1 MYNVV
6 SFLKQNVE
14 NDNILV
20 FSSMLFLIPAYIAYQ
35 NEMYLHS
42 IVTIFAS
49 LISCHNWIQYRKAN
63 KSTTL
68 DIYYCRI
75 SMIFYLISGCFIVK
89 SYILIIFGLL
99 DFVNIGIFYFTSWQ
113 AVEDKFTTNMLH
125 FLFHMCVLIGKIIV
139 VSKL

>member
-1 MYNVV
+1 MY
-6 SFLKQNVE
+6 SFIKHNVE

-20 FSSMLFLIPAYIAYQ
+20 LSSILFLIPAYIAYQ

-49 LISCHNWIQYRKAN
+49 LISCHNWLQYRNTN

-68 DIYYCRI
+68 DIYMARL
-75 SMIFYLISGCFIVK
+75 SMIFYFITGCFIVK
-89 SYILIIFGLL
+89 SYILILFGFL
-99 DFVNIGIFYFTSWQ
+99 DAANIGMFYVTSCQ
-113 AVEDKFTTNMLH
+113 TIEDKFTTNMLH
-125 FLFHMCVLIGKIIV
+125 FLFHMCVLIGKIMV

>member
-1 MYNVV
+1 MH
-6 SFLKQNVE
+6 SFIKQNVE

-20 FSSMLFLIPAYIAYQ
+20 CSSILFLIPAYIAYQ

-49 LISCHNWIQYRKAN
+49 LISCHNWLQYRKTN

-68 DIYYCRI
+68 DIYTARLSFI
-75 SMIFYLISGCFIVK
+75 LFFISGCFIVK
-89 SYILIIFGLL
+89 SFIIVLFGFL
-99 DFVNIGIFYFTSWQ
+99 DALNISMFYVASCKT
-113 AVEDKFTTNMLH
+113 VEDKFTSNMLH

-139 VSKL
+139 VSNL

>member
-1 MYNVV
+1 ML
-6 SFLKQNVE
+6 SFIKQNVE

-20 FSSMLFLIPAYIAYQ
+20 FSSILFLIPAYIAYQ

-49 LISCHNWIQYRKAN
+49 LISCHNWLQYRKTN

-75 SMIFYLISGCFIVK
+75 SIAFYIITGLVLVQT
-89 SYILIIFGLL
+89 YILILLGLL
-99 DFVNIGIFYFTSWQ
+99 DAINIGNFYMTSWKQ
-113 AVEDKFTTNMLH
+113 VEDKFTTNMLH
-125 FLFHMCVLIGKIIV
+125 FCMHICVIIGKIIV

>member
-1 MYNVV
+1 ML
-6 SFLKQNVE
+6 SFIKQNVE

-20 FSSMLFLIPAYIAYQ
+20 FSSILFLIPAYIAYQ

-49 LISCHNWIQYRKAN
+49 LISCHNWLQYRKTN

-75 SMIFYLISGCFIVK
+75 SITFYIITGFALVK
-89 SYILIIFGLL
+89 SYILILMGVL
-99 DFVNIGIFYFTSWQ
+99 DAINIGNFYMSSWERI
-113 AVEDKFTTNMLH
+113 EDKFTSNMLH
-125 FLFHMCVLIGKIIV
+125 
-139 VSKL
+139 

>member
-1 MYNVV
+1 M
-6 SFLKQNVE
+6 SFIKQNIE

-20 FSSMLFLIPAYIAYQ
+20 FSSILFLIPAYIAYQ

-42 IVTIFAS
+42 IITIFFCIFS
-49 LISCHNWIQYRKAN
+49 TYNWLQYRKTN

-68 DIYYCRI
+68 DIYYCKI
-75 SMIFYLISGCFIVK
+75 SGVFYFISGCCMVK

-99 DFVNIGIFYFTSWQ
+99 NAVNIVMFYATAWQ
-113 AVEDKFTTNMLH
+113 TVEDKFTTNMLH
-125 FLFHMCVLIGKIIV
+125 FLMHISSLIGKLIV

>member
-1 MYNVV
+1 ML

-20 FSSMLFLIPAYIAYQ
+20 CSSILFLIPAYIAYQ

-42 IVTIFAS
+42 IVTILAS
-49 LISCHNWIQYRKAN
+49 VISCHNWLQYRKTN

-68 DIYYCRI
+68 DIYTARLSFIY
-75 SMIFYLISGCFIVK
+75 FFISGCFIVK
-89 SYILIIFGLL
+89 SYIIVLFGLL
-99 DFVNIGIFYFTSWQ
+99 DAINCGIFYFASWQ
-113 AVEDKFTTNMLH
+113 TVEDKFTTNMLH

-139 VSKL
+139 VSNL

>member
-1 MYNVV
+1 ML
-6 SFLKQNVE
+6 SFIKQNVE

-20 FSSMLFLIPAYIAYQ
+20 FSSILFLIPAYIAYQ

-49 LISCHNWIQYRKAN
+49 LISCHNWLQYRKTN

-68 DIYYCRI
+68 DIYMARL
-75 SMIFYLISGCFIVK
+75 SMIFYFITGCFIVK
-89 SYILIIFGLL
+89 SYILILFGFL
-99 DFVNIGIFYFTSWQ
+99 DAANIGMFYVTSCQ
-113 AVEDKFTTNMLH
+113 TIEDKFTTNMLH
-125 FLFHMCVLIGKIIV
+125 FLFHMCVLIGKIMV

>member
-1 MYNVV
+1 MY
-6 SFLKQNVE
+6 SFIKQNVE

-20 FSSMLFLIPAYIAYQ
+20 FSSILFLIPAYIAYQ

-42 IVTIFAS
+42 IVTIFAA
-49 LISCHNWIQYRKAN
+49 LISCHNLLQYRRTN

-75 SMIFYLISGCFIVK
+75 SIAFYIITGLVLVQT
-89 SYILIIFGLL
+89 YILILLGLL
-99 DFVNIGIFYFTSWQ
+99 DAINIVNFYMASWQ
-113 AVEDKFTTNMLH
+113 TMEDKFTTNMLH
-125 FLFHMCVLIGKIIV
+125 CLFHMCAIIGKIVV

>member
-1 MYNVV
+1 MY
-6 SFLKQNVE
+6 SFIKHNVE

-20 FSSMLFLIPAYIAYQ
+20 LSSILFLIPAYIAYQ

-49 LISCHNWIQYRKAN
+49 LISCHNWLQYRKTN

-68 DIYYCRI
+68 DIYMARL
-75 SMIFYLISGCFIVK
+75 SMIFYFITGCFIVK
-89 SYILIIFGLL
+89 SYILILFGFL
-99 DFVNIGIFYFTSWQ
+99 DAANIGMFYVTSCQ
-113 AVEDKFTTNMLH
+113 TIEDKFTTNMLH
-125 FLFHMCVLIGKIIV
+125 FLFHMCVLIGKIMV

>member
-1 MYNVV
+1 ML
-6 SFLKQNVE
+6 SFIKQNVE

-20 FSSMLFLIPAYIAYQ
+20 FSSILFLIPAYIAYQ

-42 IVTIFAS
+42 IVTIFVA
-49 LISCHNWIQYRKAN
+49 LISCHNWLQYRKTN

-68 DIYYCRI
+68 DIYSSRI
-75 SMIFYLISGCFIVK
+75 SMIFYLITGCFIVK
-89 SYILIIFGLL
+89 SYILIIFGLI
-99 DFVNIGIFYFTSWQ
+99 DFVNIGIFYYTSFQ

-125 FLFHMCVLIGKIIV
+125 FLFHNCVLVGKIIV

>member
-1 MYNVV
+1 MY
-6 SFLKQNVE
+6 SFIKHNVE

-20 FSSMLFLIPAYIAYQ
+20 LSSILFLIPAYIAYQ

-49 LISCHNWIQYRKAN
+49 LISCHNWLQYRKTN

-75 SMIFYLISGCFIVK
+75 SMIFYLITGCFIVK
-89 SYILIIFGLL
+89 SYILILFGFL
-99 DFVNIGIFYFTSWQ
+99 DAANIGMFYVTSCQ
-113 AVEDKFTTNMLH
+113 TIEDKFTTNMLH
-125 FLFHMCVLIGKIIV
+125 FLFHMCVLIGKIMV

>member
-1 MYNVV
+1 ML
-6 SFLKQNVE
+6 SFIKQNVE

-20 FSSMLFLIPAYIAYQ
+20 FSSVLFLIPAYIAYQ
-35 NEMYLHS
+35 NEMYLHC
-42 IVTIFAS
+42 IVTIFVA
-49 LISCHNWIQYRKAN
+49 LISCHNWLQYRKTN

-68 DIYYCRI
+68 DIYSSRI
-75 SMIFYLISGCFIVK
+75 SMIFYLITGCFIVK
-89 SYILIIFGLL
+89 SYILIIFGLI
-99 DFVNIGIFYFTSWQ
+99 DFVNIGIFYYTSFQ

>member
-1 MYNVV
+1 ML
-6 SFLKQNVE
+6 SFIKENVE

-20 FSSMLFLIPAYIAYQ
+20 CSSILFLIPAYIAYQ

-42 IVTIFAS
+42 IVTILAS
-49 LISCHNWIQYRKAN
+49 LISCHNWVQYRKTN

-75 SMIFYLISGCFIVK
+75 SMIFYLITGCFIVK
-89 SYILIIFGLL
+89 SYILIIFGLI
-99 DFVNIGIFYFTSWQ
+99 DFVNFGIFYYTSWQ
-113 AVEDKFTTNMLH
+113 TVEDKFTTNMLH

>member
-1 MYNVV
+1 ML
-6 SFLKQNVE
+6 SFIKQNVE

-20 FSSMLFLIPAYIAYQ
+20 CSSILLLIPAYIAYQ

-42 IVTIFAS
+42 IVTILAS
-49 LISCHNWIQYRKAN
+49 LISCHNWLQYRKTN

-75 SMIFYLISGCFIVK
+75 SMIFYLITGCFIVK
-89 SYILIIFGLL
+89 SYILIIFGLI
-99 DFVNIGIFYFTSWQ
+99 DFVNFGIFYYTSWQ
-113 AVEDKFTTNMLH
+113 TVEDKFTTNMLH

>member
-1 MYNVV
+1 ML
-6 SFLKQNVE
+6 SFIKQNVE

-20 FSSMLFLIPAYIAYQ
+20 FSSILLLIPAYIAYQ

-49 LISCHNWIQYRKAN
+49 LISCHNWLQYRKTN

-75 SMIFYLISGCFIVK
+75 SMIFYLITGCFIVK
-89 SYILIIFGLL
+89 SYILIIFGLI
-99 DFVNIGIFYFTSWQ
+99 DFVNFGIFYYTSCQ

-125 FLFHMCVLIGKIIV
+125 FLFHMCVLIGKIMV

>member
-1 MYNVV
+1 ML
-6 SFLKQNVE
+6 SFIKQNVE

-20 FSSMLFLIPAYIAYQ
+20 FSSILFFIPAYIAYQ

-42 IVTIFAS
+42 IVTIFAA
-49 LISCHNWIQYRKAN
+49 LISCHNWLQYRKTN

-68 DIYYCRI
+68 DIYTARL
-75 SMIFYLISGCFIVK
+75 SMIFYLITGCFIVK

-99 DFVNIGIFYFTSWQ
+99 DFVNFGIFYFASWQ
-113 AVEDKFTTNMLH
+113 TVEDKFTTNMLH
-125 FLFHMCVLIGKIIV
+125 FLFHICVLIGKIIV

>member
-1 MYNVV
+1 ML
-6 SFLKQNVE
+6 SFIKQNVE

-20 FSSMLFLIPAYIAYQ
+20 LSSILFLIPAYIAYK

-42 IVTIFAS
+42 IVTLLAS
-49 LISCHNWIQYRKAN
+49 LISCHNWLQYRKTN

-75 SMIFYLISGCFIVK
+75 SMIFYLITGCFIVK

-99 DFVNIGIFYFTSWQ
+99 DFVNFGIFYFASWQ
-113 AVEDKFTTNMLH
+113 TVEDKFTTNMLH

>member
-1 MYNVV
+1 MI
-6 SFLKQNVE
+6 SFIKQNVE

-20 FSSMLFLIPAYIAYQ
+20 LSSILFLIPAYIAYQ

-42 IVTIFAS
+42 IVTLLAS
-49 LISCHNWIQYRKAN
+49 LISCHNWLQYRKTN

-68 DIYYCRI
+68 DIYMARL
-75 SMIFYLISGCFIVK
+75 SMIFYFITGCFIVK
-89 SYILIIFGLL
+89 SCIIILFGFL
-99 DFVNIGIFYFTSWQ
+99 DVVNIGMFYYTSWQ
-113 AVEDKFTTNMLH
+113 TIEDKFTTNMLH